1 MIDPR
6 KHIVDSTKT
15 LGEINN
21 PWIRNFEEMKG
32 KTRKYLNSARLQ
44 PCVRIVIQLIRPLIA
59 RLFVN

>member
-21 PWIRNFEEMKG
+21 TWMRNFEEMKG
-32 KTRKYLNSARLQ
+32 KLGN
-44 PCVRIVIQLIRPLIA
+44 I
-59 RLFVN
+59 